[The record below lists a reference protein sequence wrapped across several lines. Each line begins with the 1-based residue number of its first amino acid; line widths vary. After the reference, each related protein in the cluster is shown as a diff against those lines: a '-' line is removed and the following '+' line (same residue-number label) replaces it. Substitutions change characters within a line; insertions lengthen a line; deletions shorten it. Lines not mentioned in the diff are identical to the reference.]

1 MKRVSIDTAILM
13 LMPSRLLFLLG
24 FSALVHGLTNPYL
37 IPAMERGITQYLVFH
52 SELRANYTMSRSR
65 CLALGGELADIDS
78 LQALQYLTQ
87 RIPEPA
93 FISAFLIEQYPLGED
108 ECIAAYPG
116 GAVAVPEASC
126 QSLMDSICEVPLL
139 GTGSIHLNDAVQ
151 LAMPRPEEEGLGSGS
166 EGGSSKHDLPSIK
179 QGFFRV
185 AAGKADKVIKAK
197 ADNVVTTRVTIFGSV
212 ETNPALPCCKC
223 CGG

>member
-1 MKRVSIDTAILM
+1 MLIL
-13 LMPSRLLFLLG
+13 SRLLSLLG

-87 RIPEPA
+87 RIPDPA
-93 FISAFLIEQYPLGED
+93 FISAFMIELYPLAED

-126 QSLMDSICEVPLL
+126 HSLMDSICEVPLL

-151 LAMPRPEEEGLGSGS
+151 FAMPRSGEEALSG
-166 EGGSSKHDLPSIK
+166 SKHDLPSIK

-185 AAGKADKVIKAK
+185 AAGKTDKVVKAK